1 MALIKCYNC
10 GNFISDKA
18 GICPKCGAQMTGQPP
33 QTSGQGSSPEQAIIA
48 NSGNQPKKS
57 NKGIII
63 GLCAAL
69 FLLLAG
75 LVFILIKNNQE
86 EREAERKLAEITAQ
100 QEQEKKLLEDKQ
112 TELEAEK
119 ARQTEAERQR
129 IEAERQQEAARRR
142 AEAQAAMMKSATG
155 VYTGKIYGV
164 RARLSLRQNGNSLTG
179 TYTGNT
185 RKYTVNGTVDDDLNF
200 DIYINSKEQTDA
212 HVTGQIN
219 GKRMSGMWDEYLTGS
234 YYSFSLSR

>member
-1 MALIKCYNC
+1 MAILKCYNC

-18 GICPKCGAQMTGQPP
+18 GQCPKCGAPVTGQSP
-33 QTSGQGSSPEQAIIA
+33 QTSGQSSLP
-48 NSGNQPKKS
+48 NQSVLVNNTNPPKKTS
-57 NKGIII
+57 KGIIF

-75 LVFILIKNNQE
+75 LVFILIKNNQD
-86 EREAERKLAEITAQ
+86 EREALAKLTAQ
-100 QEQEKKLLEDKQ
+100 QEKEKKLLEDKQ
-112 TELEAEK
+112 AELEAEK
-119 ARQTEAERQR
+119 ARLEEAERQR
-129 IEAERQQEAARRR
+129 IEAERQQETARRM

-164 RARLSLRQNGNSLTG
+164 RARLSLRQNGSSLTG

-185 RKYTVNGTVDDDLNF
+185 RKYTVNGTVDDNLNF
-200 DIYINSKEQTDA
+200 DIYINGKDQIDA

-219 GKRMSGMWDEYLTGS
+219 GKRMSGMWDEYLTGN